1 MLPRTIRT
9 ALIAAAFAGLPVV
22 ARAVPN
28 NTGPN
33 SALASGAKQVADAR
47 ADLEKANKQM
57 LVIKKRVSSTFE
69 AKEEWK
75 TAKDAV
81 KESKAELEAAKKPV
95 LEALVKKPEYIS
107 ASGKRDAAQAAMDE
121 ANKPAAPGS
130 EDSDKP
136 KPDPAAAAQAY
147 TNAVLEMKKMN
158 KEALEEDPKIVT
170 AQQKYNDALA
180 AYEALQVQVD
190 DAVKL
195 DPEYASAQQAVTA
208 AEERYKQARESQA
221 AAAKAAADAAA
232 AAAKSKAPSHPPKSS
247 SSSYG
252 R

>member
-9 ALIAAAFAGLPVV
+9 ALIAVAFAALPVV
-22 ARAVPN
+22 AHAVPA
-28 NTGPN
+28 N
-33 SALASGAKQVADAR
+33 SGLAAGAKQVADAK
-47 ADLEKANKQM
+47 AEVDKANKQM

-75 TAKDAV
+75 AAKDAV
-81 KESKAELEAAKKPV
+81 KEAKTELDAAKKPV
-95 LEALVKKPEYIS
+95 LDALVKKPEYI
-107 ASGKRDAAQAAMDE
+107 AAGAKRDAAQAAMDD

-136 KPDPAAAAQAY
+136 KPDVAAAAQAY
-147 TNAVLEMKKMN
+147 TNAVLELKKMN
-158 KEALEEDPKIVT
+158 KDALDEDPKIVA
-170 AQQKYNDALA
+170 AQQKYADAIA
-180 AYEALQVQVD
+180 AYEALQIQVD

-195 DPEYASAQQAVTA
+195 DPEYAVAQQAVTA
-208 AEERYKQARESQA
+208 AEEHYKQARDAQA
-221 AAAKAAADAAA
+221 AAAKSAREAEA
-232 AAAKSKAPSHPPKSS
+232 AAAKSKAPSHPAKSS